1 MGLDFS
7 IEAKIEYIDKKN
19 NPDSIELEICYWRKD
34 YGLRDKLVNKYMKED
49 AENDV
54 IVPFDMMD
62 IPEIMKDIEDYALDI
77 DNIDSRFDKRH
88 ESCKCFDQLS
98 SLQSLKFLCDD
109 IYCNNELDEDYY
121 DLDIS
126 TEDIKKITNI
136 DLYFVNSY

>member
-7 IEAKIEYIDKKN
+7 ICAKIEYIDNKN

-34 YGLRDKLVNKYMKED
+34 YGLRDKLVNKYIKED
-49 AENDV
+49 ADDDV
-54 IVPFDMMD
+54 IIPFDMMD

-77 DNIDSRFDKRH
+77 DNIDSIFDKRH

-98 SLQSLKFLCDD
+98 ALQSLKFLCDD
-109 IYCNNELDEDYY
+109 IFCNNELDEDYY
-121 DLDIS
+121 DLDIN
-126 TEDIKKITNI
+126 TDEIKKITNI

>member
-19 NPDSIELEICYWRKD
+19 NPDSIELEVCYWRKD

-49 AENDV
+49 ADNDV
-54 IVPFDMMD
+54 IVHFDIMD
-62 IPEIMKDIEDYALDI
+62 IPEIMEDIKEYALDV
-77 DNIDSRFDKRH
+77 DNIDSAFDKRH
-88 ESCKCFDQLS
+88 ESCKCFDQLP

-109 IYCNNELDEDYY
+109 IFCNNEIDEDYY
-121 DLDIS
+121 DLDIN
-126 TEDIKKITNI
+126 TDEIKKITNI

>member
-7 IEAKIEYIDKKN
+7 IVAKIEYIDKKN

-49 AENDV
+49 AEDDV

-62 IPEIMKDIEDYALDI
+62 IPEIMKDIEDYALDV
-77 DNIDSRFDKRH
+77 DNIDSVFDKRY
-88 ESCKCFDQLS
+88 ESCKCFHQLS

-109 IYCNNELDEDYY
+109 IFCNNELDEDYY
-121 DLDIS
+121 DLDIN
-126 TEDIKKITNI
+126 TDEIKKITNI
-136 DLYFVNSY
+136 NLYFVNSY

>member
-7 IEAKIEYIDKKN
+7 ILSKIEYIDKKN
-19 NPDSIELEICYWRKD
+19 NPDSIELEVCYWRKD

-49 AENDV
+49 ANNDV

-62 IPEIMKDIEDYALDI
+62 IPEIMEDIKEYALDV
-77 DNIDSRFDKRH
+77 DNIDSAFDKRH
-88 ESCKCFDQLS
+88 ESCKCFNQLS

-109 IYCNNELDEDYY
+109 IFCNNEIDEDYY
-121 DLDIS
+121 DLDIN
-126 TEDIKKITNI
+126 TDEIKKITNI

>member
-7 IEAKIEYIDKKN
+7 IVAKIEYIDKKN
-19 NPDSIELEICYWRKD
+19 NPDSIELEVCYWRKD

-49 AENDV
+49 ADKED
-54 IVPFDMMD
+54 IVHFDMMD
-62 IPEIMKDIEDYALDI
+62 IPEIMEDIKEYALDV
-77 DNIDSRFDKRH
+77 DNIDSVFDKRH

-109 IYCNNELDEDYY
+109 IYCNNEPDEDYY
-121 DLDIS
+121 DLDIN
-126 TEDIKKITNI
+126 TDEIKKITNI